1 LVLRRQ
7 EMKNRHFS
15 NIAFSERMINWVQPA
30 EEGSM
35 EEKESL
41 VVVKDKRKIQEILE
55 RMVSK
60 NMELKVLID
69 EEDVRFMSRAMR
81 LNPEEIS
88 SLGSEPELIIEKLFP
103 EMGNNLIQSSSEVT
117 LEFTIKEHFCRGKA
131 KYVGVSNEYPY
142 FGIMIT
148 LPNSL
153 ELTKERRREKRR
165 IYDIPDFVSVEFRI
179 MGKDKVYELGVMDC
193 SMHGLGI
200 LITKKD
206 FELVRLVKPGDRIRD
221 IVLYSE
227 SAMIK
232 VDGVVR
238 HLTKMSAG
246 KYRNSYVM
254 GIESPEVIESC
265 KIVSQQENNN
275 S

>member
-1 LVLRRQ
+1 
-7 EMKNRHFS
+7 
-15 NIAFSERMINWVQPA
+15 
-30 EEGSM
+30 M
-35 EEKESL
+35 EEKENWGL
-41 VVVKDKRKIQEILE
+41 VRDRLKIQEIFE

-60 NMELKVLID
+60 NMEFKILID
-69 EEDVRFMSRAMR
+69 EENVRFMSRAIR

-103 EMGNNLIQSSSEVT
+103 EMGNSLIQSSSQLT
-117 LEFTIKEHFCRGKA
+117 LEFTIQEHFCRGKA
-131 KYVGVSNEYPY
+131 KYIGVSNEYPY

-148 LPNSL
+148 LPSSL
-153 ELTKERRREKRR
+153 ELAKERRREERHM
-165 IYDIPDFVSVEFRI
+165 YDMPDFVSVEFNI
-179 MGKDKVYELGVMDC
+179 VGKDKVYNLGVMDC

-206 FELVRLVKPGDRIRD
+206 FDLVRLVKPGDRIRD

-227 SAMIK
+227 NAMIK

-238 HLTKMSAG
+238 HLSKMSSG
-246 KYRNSYVM
+246 KHKDSYVM
-254 GIESPEVIESC
+254 GIESPEVIENC
-265 KIVSQQENNN
+265 RFVSQEESNN

>member
-1 LVLRRQ
+1 
-7 EMKNRHFS
+7 
-15 NIAFSERMINWVQPA
+15 
-30 EEGSM
+30 M

-41 VVVKDKRKIQEILE
+41 SLVKDRRKIQEIFE

-60 NMELKVLID
+60 NMEIKILID
-69 EEDVRFMSRAMR
+69 EENVRFMSRAIR

-88 SLGSEPELIIEKLFP
+88 SLGSEPELIVEKLFP
-103 EMGNNLIQSSSEVT
+103 EIGNSLIQSSSQLT
-117 LEFTIKEHFCRGKA
+117 LEFTIKGHFCRGKA

-148 LPNSL
+148 LPQSL
-153 ELTKERRREKRR
+153 ELAKERRREKRHL
-165 IYDIPDFVSVEFRI
+165 YDMPDFVSVEFSI
-179 MGKDKVYELGVMDC
+179 MGKDKVYDLGVMDC

-200 LITKKD
+200 LVTKKD
-206 FELVRLVKPGDRIRD
+206 FDLVRLVKPGDRIRD

-227 SAMIK
+227 TARIK

-238 HLTKMSAG
+238 HLTKMSTG
-246 KYRNSYVM
+246 KYKDSYLM

-265 KIVSQQENNN
+265 RIASQQENNN

>member
-1 LVLRRQ
+1 
-7 EMKNRHFS
+7 
-15 NIAFSERMINWVQPA
+15 
-30 EEGSM
+30 M
-35 EEKESL
+35 EEKENWGL
-41 VVVKDKRKIQEILE
+41 IKDRRKIQEILE

-60 NMELKVLID
+60 NMDLRILID
-69 EEDVRFMSRAMR
+69 EENVRFMSRALR
-81 LNPEEIS
+81 FNPEDVS
-88 SLGSEPELIIEKLFP
+88 SLGSEPELVVEKLFP
-103 EMGNNLIQSSSEVT
+103 EIGNSLIQSSPQIT

-142 FGIMIT
+142 FGLTIT
-148 LPNSL
+148 LPHSL
-153 ELTKERRREKRR
+153 ELAKERRVEKRHV
-165 IYDIPDFVSVEFRI
+165 YEMPDFVSVEFRI
-179 MGKDKVYELGVMDC
+179 MGKDKAYDLGVMDC

-206 FELVRLVKPGDRIRD
+206 FDLVRLIKPGDRIKD

-227 SAMIK
+227 KTMIK

-238 HLTKMSAG
+238 HLTKMSTG
-246 KYRNSYVM
+246 KYKDSYVM

-265 KIVSQQENNN
+265 KLAPQKESNN

>member
-1 LVLRRQ
+1 
-7 EMKNRHFS
+7 
-15 NIAFSERMINWVQPA
+15 
-30 EEGSM
+30 M
-35 EEKESL
+35 EEKENL
-41 VVVKDKRKIQEILE
+41 GVVKDRHKIQEIFE
-55 RMVSK
+55 RLVSK
-60 NMELKVLID
+60 TMELKILID
-69 EEDVRFMSRAMR
+69 EEDVRFISRAIR

-103 EMGNNLIQSSSEVT
+103 EMGNSLIQSSSQIT
-117 LEFTIKEHFCRGKA
+117 LEFSIKEHFCRGKA

-142 FGIMIT
+142 LGIIIT
-148 LPNSL
+148 LPQSL

-165 IYDIPDFVSVEFRI
+165 IYDMPDFVSVEFSI
-179 MGKDKVYELGVMDC
+179 MGKDKVYDLGVMDC

-206 FELVRLVKPGDRIRD
+206 FDLVRLVKPGDRIRD

-227 SAMIK
+227 SARIK

-238 HLTKMSAG
+238 HLTKMSTG
-246 KYRNSYVM
+246 KHKDSYVM
-254 GIESPEVIESC
+254 GIESPEVIENC
-265 KIVSQQENNN
+265 RIASQQENNN